1 MATRTMTA
9 LQKACEDVREGTAAE
24 GVLGVAPTY
33 VAAPATV
40 AEAGEVMRVAAE
52 RGLTVIPR
60 GGETRLDWG
69 RPPAGC
75 DLLVDTVRLDR
86 IIEHAAGDLVVKVE
100 AGLTMER
107 LAEPLAAQGQQLA
120 LDTPLPGSTVG
131 GTLATAAAG
140 PRRLFYG
147 SGRDLLIGVTIVRAD
162 GTIAK
167 SGGKVVKNVA
177 GYDLGKLLTGSY
189 GTLGLIVEAAFRL
202 HPLPDA
208 QAYVTRTVPDPAGAH
223 QAVQAV
229 LHSAVVPSAIE
240 VDAPAGGPV
249 TVAVLVEG
257 LAESMPPRGAEVAR
271 LLGGEAAVLP
281 EPPPW
286 WGRYPDDSTLIE
298 VVAPPTALT
307 DVLALAGA
315 DGRDAPAGASVR
327 GSAGTGNW
335 QVGVPAE
342 TPPGQVG
349 GLLAGLRATLAPHR
363 GGAVVRYAP
372 EAVRDEIDFW
382 GPVPALPLMRAVKDQ
397 FDPGRRLSPGRF
409 VGGI

>member
-1 MATRTMTA
+1 MATTTMAA
-9 LQKACEDVREGTAAE
+9 LMKACEDVRDGTAAE

-52 RGLTVIPR
+52 RGLTVVPR

-75 DLLVDTVRLDR
+75 DLLIDTVRLDR

-120 LDTPLPGSTVG
+120 LDIPLPGSTVG

-140 PRRLFYG
+140 PRRLLYG
-147 SGRDLLIGVTIVRAD
+147 SARDLLIGVTIVRAD

-167 SGGKVVKNVA
+167 AGGKVVKNVA

-202 HPLPDA
+202 HPVPET
-208 QAYVTRTVPDPAGAH
+208 QAYITRTVPDPAGAH

-240 VDAPAGGPV
+240 VDAPAGGPITV
-249 TVAVLVEG
+249 TVLVEG
-257 LAESMPPRGAEVAR
+257 MTESTPSRGAEIAR
-271 LLGGEAAVLP
+271 LLADASIHDES
-281 EPPPW
+281 PPW
-286 WGRYPDDSTLIE
+286 WSRYPEGSTLIE
-298 VVAPPTALT
+298 IAAPPTALT
-307 DVLALAGA
+307 EFLTVTEGGAAATAGV
-315 DGRDAPAGASVR
+315 SVR
-327 GSAGTGNW
+327 GSAGSGHW
-335 QVGVPAE
+335 QVGVPAD
-342 TPPGQVG
+342 TPPGEVVA
-349 GLLAGLRATLAPHR
+349 LLDGLRLVVTRHR
-363 GGAVVRYAP
+363 GSAVVRYTP

-382 GPVPALPLMRAVKDQ
+382 GPVPALSLMRGVKDQ
-397 FDPGRRLSPGRF
+397 FDPGHRLSPGRF